1 MNADSQSVAGAE
13 TNAPARVNHIEI
25 DLPAIAEESRHHAD
39 DPDPQLAARRALVVR
54 ELLRQRAAQ
63 LALIDTE
70 SPLEDDTLDALL
82 AQELRTPEPTP
93 EDCRRFYEQHPT
105 RFIRNEIVYA
115 SHILFAVTDRVP
127 LALLRHKAEE
137 TLNALLSAPE
147 TFEARARELSNC
159 PSAGVGGSLGQLMRG
174 DTVPEFESA
183 LFDHPD
189 EGLLPRLVRTRF
201 GFHLVRIE
209 RRVAGEPVAFEDA
222 ADDIARFLVERVR
235 HKAIQQYVAIL
246 ASEATLENAAV
257 EAATSPLVQ

>member
-1 MNADSQSVAGAE
+1 MNADSQAVTGAA
-13 TNAPARVNHIEI
+13 THAPARVNHVEI
-25 DLPAIAEESRHHAD
+25 DLNAIAEESRHHAD

-54 ELLRQRAAQ
+54 ELLRQRAVQ
-63 LALIDTE
+63 LELIDAA
-70 SPLEDDTLDALL
+70 SPLDDDVLEALL
-82 AQELRTPEPTP
+82 ARELRTPEPTP

-127 LALLRHKAEE
+127 LALLRQKAEE
-137 TLNALLSAPE
+137 TLNALLAAPD
-147 TFEARARELSNC
+147 TFDARARELSNC

-183 LFDHPD
+183 LFDHAE
-189 EGLLPRLVRTRF
+189 EGLLPRLIRTRF

-209 RRVAGEPVAFEDA
+209 RRVAGQPVAFEDV
-222 ADDIARFLVERVR
+222 ADDIARYLAERVR
-235 HKAIQQYVAIL
+235 HKAIQQYVSIL

-257 EAATSPLVQ
+257 DAATSPLVQ

>member
-1 MNADSQSVAGAE
+1 MNADSQTVASAE
-13 TNAPARVNHIEI
+13 CNAPARVNHVEI
-25 DLPAIAEESRHHAD
+25 DLNAIAEESRHHAD
-39 DPDPQLAARRALVVR
+39 DPAPSLAARRALVVR
-54 ELLRQRAAQ
+54 ELLRQRAVE
-63 LALIDTE
+63 LALLDAA
-70 SPLEDDTLDALL
+70 SPLDDDVLEALL
-82 AQELRTPEPTP
+82 TRELRMPEPTP

-137 TLNALLSAPE
+137 TLNALLREPE
-147 TFEARARELSNC
+147 TFEARAREFSNC

-183 LFDHPD
+183 LFDSPD

-201 GFHLVRIE
+201 GFHLVRVD
-209 RRVAGEPVAFEDA
+209 RRVAGEPMAFEDV
-222 ADDIARFLVERVR
+222 ADDIARFLTERVR
-235 HKAIQQYVAIL
+235 HKSIQQYVSIL
-246 ASEATLENAAV
+246 ASQAALENAAV

>member
-1 MNADSQSVAGAE
+1 MNADSQAVAGAGHD
-13 TNAPARVNHIEI
+13 APARVNHVEI
-25 DLPAIAEESRHHAD
+25 DLDAIAEESRHHAD
-39 DPDPQLAARRALVVR
+39 NPDPALAARRALVVR

-63 LALIDTE
+63 LELIDAADVLDDDV
-70 SPLEDDTLDALL
+70 LEALL
-82 AQELRTPEPTP
+82 ARELRTPEPTP

-115 SHILFAVTDRVP
+115 SHILFAVTERVP
-127 LALLRHKAEE
+127 LALLRQKAEE
-137 TLNALLSAPE
+137 TLNALLAAPD

-183 LFDHPD
+183 LFDHPE

-222 ADDIARFLVERVR
+222 AGDIARFLAERVR
-235 HKAIQQYVAIL
+235 HKAIQQYVSIL
-246 ASEATLENAAV
+246 ASEAALENAAV
-257 EAATSPLVQ
+257 DAATSPLVQ

>member
-1 MNADSQSVAGAE
+1 MNADPQTMAGAVHS
-13 TNAPARVNHIEI
+13 APARVNHVEI
-25 DLPAIAEESRHHAD
+25 DLDAITAESRHHAD
-39 DPDPQLAARRALVVR
+39 DPDPPLAARRALVVR

-63 LALIDTE
+63 LDLIDAA
-70 SPLEDDTLDALL
+70 SPLEDDALEALL
-82 AQELRTPEPTP
+82 ARELRMPEPTSG
-93 EDCRRFYEQHPT
+93 DCRRFYEQHPT

-137 TLNALLSAPE
+137 TLNALLREPE

-183 LFDHPD
+183 LFDSAE

-209 RRVAGEPVAFEDA
+209 RRVAGEPVAFEA
-222 ADDIARFLVERVR
+222 VAGDIARFLTERVR
-235 HKAIQQYVAIL
+235 HKAIQQYVSIL
-246 ASEATLENAAV
+246 ASQASLENAAV
-257 EAATSPLVQ
+257 DAATSPLVQ

>member
-1 MNADSQSVAGAE
+1 MNADSQAVADAGYD
-13 TNAPARVNHIEI
+13 APARVNQVAIEL
-25 DLPAIAEESRHHAD
+25 DAIADESRHHAD
-39 DPDPQLAARRALVVR
+39 DPNPPLAARRALVVR
-54 ELLRQRAAQ
+54 ELLRQRAVA
-63 LALIDTE
+63 LALIDAA
-70 SPLEDDTLDALL
+70 SPLDDDALEALL
-82 AQELRTPEPTP
+82 ARELRTPEPTL

-137 TLNALLSAPE
+137 ALNALLHEPE
-147 TFEARARELSNC
+147 SFEARARELSNC

-183 LFDHPD
+183 LFDSP
-189 EGLLPRLVRTRF
+189 EVGLLPRLVRTRY

-209 RRVAGEPVAFEDA
+209 RRVPGEPVAFEAA
-222 ADDIARFLVERVR
+222 ADDIARFLSERVR
-235 HKAIQQYVAIL
+235 HKAIQQYVSIL

-257 EAATSPLVQ
+257 DAATSPLVQ